1 MIEHEQYYRKGGT
14 YELPI
19 EIYNDLIGQIE
30 EAQKERNEYKQLYE
44 NGLKVNQNTEKYR
57 TELET
62 KYVILQQE
70 NERLKEDIR
79 QDKVQFECFELAQ
92 ECDNRQ
98 DKIDLLTNQLKD
110 YKSRCEKAIE
120 YIKMYK
126 CDYYPYELTDSAI
139 RNVLNILNGS
149 DENE

>member
-1 MIEHEQYYRKGGT
+1 MTEGIKEILDKLKYIVDFPIIEHDASFNSDNVE
-14 YELPI
+14 ESVCL
-19 EIYNDLIGQIE
+19 LIS
-30 EAQKERNEYKQLYE
+30 NECQLLLDYIT
-44 NGLKVNQNTEKYR
+44 N
-57 TELET
+57 
-62 KYVILQQE
+62 LQQE

-120 YIKMYK
+120 YIENNKKETSSYFNGK
-126 CDYYPYELTDSAI
+126 EYVY
-139 RNVLNILNGS
+139 RNFTLCCEPNDLLNILNGS
-149 DENE
+149 DEE

>member
-30 EAQKERNEYKQLYE
+30 DAQKERDEYKQLYE

-70 NERLKEDIR
+70 NESNINRIHELEQEIDSEYIQKE
-79 QDKVQFECFELAQ
+79 
-92 ECDNRQ
+92 
-98 DKIDLLTNQLKD
+98 D
-110 YKSRCEKAIE
+110 YKSRYEKAIK
-120 YIKMYK
+120 YIKSTVFYGMRSGKTLLQKYLYK
-126 CDYYPYELTDSAI
+126 LI
-139 RNVLNILNGS
+139 NILNGS
-149 DENE
+149 DEK